1 LSKPRNLIEN
11 GAAKELDSRG
21 YGFAQT
27 FGQDWNRKS
36 EREEGEVAGFLWGVM
51 RSGFRWNWGKDLSSH
66 QWVVFDSLISAAFLL
81 GRVWISDLG
90 RVALWQLRLGFG
102 GNRRVRGRSEKKI
115 KNKEKD

>member
-1 LSKPRNLIEN
+1 MSSRLVQKIREKKEKGKGFWGKTHLGRPVLIN
-11 GAAKELDSRG
+11 
-21 YGFAQT
+21 QIM
-27 FGQDWNRKS
+27 
-36 EREEGEVAGFLWGVM
+36 AGFLWGVM